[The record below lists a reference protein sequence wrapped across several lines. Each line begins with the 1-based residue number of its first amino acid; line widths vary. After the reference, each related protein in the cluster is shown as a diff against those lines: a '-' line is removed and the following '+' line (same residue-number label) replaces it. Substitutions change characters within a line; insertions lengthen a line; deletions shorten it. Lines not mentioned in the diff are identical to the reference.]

1 MRGAVRVGVEDI
13 PLISAIVEQVR
24 KVRFYVKV
32 MKGEEILRRY
42 FVMNAFDGALTML
55 GIVLGAVMA
64 GATNEKI
71 IIGAGVSASFAMGV
85 SGFVGAFMTE
95 KAERERLIRELE
107 RALLTDLDDTML
119 GRASLIVT
127 IVAAVV
133 DGASPALAALTA
145 SIPFFLVSA
154 GVLSFTQA
162 VYASLAIILSM
173 LTLLGAVLGKISQAS
188 VVKYSLVMVASGLLV
203 ALLSLLVGGH

>member
-1 MRGAVRVGVEDI
+1 VVESIEDI
-13 PLISAIVEQVR
+13 PLISSLVEFIERV
-24 KVRFYVKV
+24 KFYIRV

-55 GIVLGAVMA
+55 GIVLGAVVA

-71 IIGAGVSASFAMGV
+71 IIGAGVSASFAMGI

-95 KAERERLIRELE
+95 RAERERLIKELE

-119 GRASLIVT
+119 GRASLTMT
-127 IVAAVV
+127 IIAAII
-133 DGASPALAALTA
+133 DGASPALASLTA

-154 GVLSFTQA
+154 GLLNFFQA
-162 VYASLAIILSM
+162 VYISLTIIMLM
-173 LTLLGAVLGKISQAS
+173 LLTLGMILGKISRAG
-188 VVKYSLVMVASGLLV
+188 VIRYGLVMVASGVLV
-203 ALLSLLVGGH
+203 ALLSLIISPH